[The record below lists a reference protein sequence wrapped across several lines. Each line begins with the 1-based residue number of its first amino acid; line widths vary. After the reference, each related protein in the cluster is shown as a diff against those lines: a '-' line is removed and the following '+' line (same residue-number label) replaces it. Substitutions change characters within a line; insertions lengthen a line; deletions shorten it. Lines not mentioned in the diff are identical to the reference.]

1 VLFTLCENKE
11 ISVAQALHGVPILF
25 RRWLHYELRIQW
37 EKIWENAISFQLDD
51 NPDTVV
57 WNLGKNK
64 KFLLN
69 LCTMGSPKMRMGFI
83 IKGSRKERF

>member
-37 EKIWENAISFQLDD
+37 EKIWENAISFHLDD

-64 KFLLN
+64 KI
-69 LCTMGSPKMRMGFI
+69 S
-83 IKGSRKERF
+83 IKSVHNGLTKNENGVYHKRI